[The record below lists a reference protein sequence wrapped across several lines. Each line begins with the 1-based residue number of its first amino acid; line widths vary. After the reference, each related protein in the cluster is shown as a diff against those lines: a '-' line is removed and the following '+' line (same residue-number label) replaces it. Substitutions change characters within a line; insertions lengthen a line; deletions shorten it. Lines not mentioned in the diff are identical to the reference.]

1 MQKIILESPEDY
13 NEALLE
19 VPDLHG
25 YKTWSLKKHTIVFQ
39 SDYRGKRLPLG
50 ENRENFPN
58 FFYDLETCLKTYDFL
73 LDSDISQFSC
83 KKNPYLF
90 EFSMENIVKLYE
102 DEKLSESDLILL
114 DMFIGCSKFSDGT
127 EEIKYVKPNLFL
139 DGTILKREIAKI
151 ILKLGFNG
159 WICFSDLHVYTW
171 NTCIQNEDCKELSLY
186 RSEIMLSCWNYFLDT

>member
-13 NEALLE
+13 SKALLE

-25 YKTWSLKKHTIVFQ
+25 YKTWTLKKHTLIFQ

-58 FFYDLETCLKTYDFL
+58 FFYDLETCNSFL
-73 LDSDISQFSC
+73 HCDISEFSC
-83 KKNPYLF
+83 KTNPYLF
-90 EFSMENIVKLYE
+90 EFSMENILKLYE
-102 DEKLSESDLILL
+102 DERLSESDLTLL
-114 DMFIGCSKFSDGT
+114 DMFIGCSISSDPS

-139 DGTILKREIAKI
+139 DGTILKREIAKM
-151 ILKLGFNG
+151 ILKLGFDG
-159 WICFSDLHVYTW
+159 WICFSDLHVHAW

-186 RSEIMLSCWNYFLDT
+186 RSEIMLSCWNHFLDT